1 MLDDDPAL
9 DDPALDDPPLDDP
22 PLDDP
27 VEEEEGGSP
36 EAPHPTVR
44 AMVATQRVIRQ
55 ELKARMAH
63 W

>member
-9 DDPALDDPPLDDP
+9 DEPPLEEPALEEPPVGDS
-22 PLDDP
+22 
-27 VEEEEGGSP
+27 VEGGGSP

-44 AMVATQRVIRQ
+44 AIVATQRVIRQ
-55 ELKARMAH
+55 ELKARMAL